1 MLRKY
6 IGITGLIFC
15 ILLLLTVV
23 LYYIPLPGM
32 AAFSLISLLVPWLIL
47 VNLFFVV
54 YWIFG
59 KWLLAILHLAV
70 ILFSYITFGE
80 FFKITARDKKTG
92 DNSISIVSYNV
103 RGFNSGGLIGD
114 ESVDTQI
121 LNFVKEKDPDII
133 CFQEFSRIYYRQ
145 LKQYPFKT
153 QTPFNNSGK
162 TIQAIFSKYPIIDQG
177 SLEFPDTLN
186 NAIYADV
193 KINNDTVRI
202 YNAHLQSYNIYPS
215 RRYLL
220 KSFPFKLW
228 KKFDKT
234 INQQRE
240 QALYFDKHRSE
251 SPYPSIVCADL
262 NNSQFSNIYRVF
274 KNDLKDSFQE
284 AGSGFGFTLRF
295 LKFPMRIDF
304 IFSDP
309 SFDIREHHNF
319 YPRLSDH
326 YPVMAMINLSVHQ

>member
-6 IGITGLIFC
+6 IGITGLIFG
-15 ILLLLTVV
+15 ILLFITVV
-23 LYYIPLPGM
+23 LYYIPLPGT

-47 VNLFFVV
+47 VNLFFGV
-54 YWIFG
+54 YWTFR
-59 KWLLAILHLAV
+59 KRPLSILHLV
-70 ILFSYITFGE
+70 LVLLSYMSFGKFYVFGSEEITDVDSE
-80 FFKITARDKKTG
+80 LRIMT
-92 DNSISIVSYNV
+92 YNV
-103 RGFNSGGLIGD
+103 RNFNMRGFING
-114 ESVDTQI
+114 EQVDQQI
-121 LNFVKEKDPDII
+121 LNFVMEQDPEII
-133 CFQEFSRIYYRQ
+133 CFQEFSSPFQ
-145 LKQYPFKT
+145 KHFSQYPYKI
-153 QTPFNNSGK
+153 QTPHNTGR
-162 TIQAIFSKYPIIDQG
+162 TIQAIFSNYPIIDHG
-177 SLEFPDTLN
+177 SLEFPYTHN

-228 KKFDKT
+228 KKFDTT

-284 AGSGFGFTLRF
+284 AGSGFGFTLKF

-309 SFDIREHHNF
+309 SFDIREHQNF

-326 YPVMAMINLSVHQ
+326 YPVMAKIDLSVHQ